1 MAPQLPSSS
10 WSAGVSSSAIIFQ
23 LQESVAALMDEGNVN
38 GSSAERSS
46 SDCQT
51 PPSVIGVSPAAVCC
65 QPPVLP
71 PLASPLQA
79 ASDCPTSS
87 GRIMVWLQLSAP
99 LPSEGVTLLA
109 RYQGGFL
116 DARLK
121 QDDDIYGALIIKV
134 RVFRSTSVYAS
145 TDM

>member
-1 MAPQLPSSS
+1 
-10 WSAGVSSSAIIFQ
+10 
-23 LQESVAALMDEGNVN
+23 
-38 GSSAERSS
+38 
-46 SDCQT
+46 
-51 PPSVIGVSPAAVCC
+51 
-65 QPPVLP
+65 
-71 PLASPLQA
+71 
-79 ASDCPTSS
+79 
-87 GRIMVWLQLSAP
+87 MVWLQLSAP